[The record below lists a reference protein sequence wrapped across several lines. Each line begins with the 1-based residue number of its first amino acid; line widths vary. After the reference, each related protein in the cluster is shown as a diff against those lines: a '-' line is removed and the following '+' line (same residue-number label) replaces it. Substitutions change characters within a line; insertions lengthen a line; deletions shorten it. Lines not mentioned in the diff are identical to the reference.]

1 MNKLFRRSAQALFC
15 QIFANMP
22 EKEFDASLGTA
33 AAYQRNLEVYMFEA
47 FSIRSFKAKKSHS
60 KEISQQRNLTAKAS
74 RSEVS

>member
-1 MNKLFRRSAQALFC
+1 
-15 QIFANMP
+15 MP

-47 FSIRSFKAKKSHS
+47 FPIRSFKAKKSHS
-60 KEISQQRNLTAKAS
+60 KEISQHRNLTAKAS